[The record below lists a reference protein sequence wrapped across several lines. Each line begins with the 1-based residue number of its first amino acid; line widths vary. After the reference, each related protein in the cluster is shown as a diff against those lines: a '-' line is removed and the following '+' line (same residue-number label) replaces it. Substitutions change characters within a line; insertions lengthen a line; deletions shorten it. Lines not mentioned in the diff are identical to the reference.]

1 MFTFRLEIYI
11 GQLLISGNYEMLVY
25 RRLSD
30 ALNSDLQ
37 RYISLKSAIVAPV
50 DRPQKA
56 ERLKELLIDRHQII
70 LVAPLKEPEPP
81 PDFIPPP
88 NIVRDQQQ
96 VMFFSAGFAVRGNF
110 FTRPNLT
117 LVETLNQTTDSFIPL
132 NHVRVAPLDG
142 RQPFSRDFV
151 CLGRNHI
158 QASYLISEFESI

>member
-11 GQLLISGNYEMLVY
+11 GRLLISGNYEMHVY

-56 ERLKELLIDRHQII
+56 ERLKELLIDRNQII
-70 LVAPLKEPEPP
+70 LAAPLKEPEPP
-81 PDFIPPP
+81 PEFIPPQ
-88 NIVRDQQQ
+88 NIVRDMQQ
-96 VMFFSAGFAVRGNF
+96 VMFFSDEFAVRGNF
-110 FTRPNLT
+110 FKRPDLN
-117 LVETLNQTTDSFIPL
+117 LVEALNQTTDDFIPL
-132 NHVRVAPLDG
+132 NHVNVTPIDG